1 MRKATML
8 ATALIAVLA
17 LSVGAFAYPVVVG
30 THPLSTAHAATPA
43 TVTHPKTGDD
53 NSTGNQ
59 TNENET
65 GDSQG
70 NETGDH
76 QGNQTGDNQ
85 GNEPGDQDN
94 ETNDNETAPTPPAPE
109 ANETENDTGM
119 FMSNVTVDHNVTV
132 SQVDNTTF
140 VNGTIMV
147 SQNGTALVTVMF
159 QIVAQDNGSAN
170 ATINVTQMAGSETVT
185 VHGFA
190 VFSPEDHAVS
200 VFGVAKATTNGS
212 IVWERFFAFEAPSS
226 SGCSGS

>member
-8 ATALIAVLA
+8 GVAVLAALA

-70 NETGDH
+70 NETGDN

-85 GNEPGDQDN
+85 GNQTGDQG
-94 ETNDNETAPTPPAPE
+94 
-109 ANETENDTGM
+109 NETENDTGM
-119 FMSNVTVDHNVTV
+119 FMSNVTVDHNLTVTH
-132 SQVDNTTF
+132 VDNMTF
-140 VNGTIMV
+140 VNGTITV
-147 SQNGTALVTVMF
+147 SQNGTALVTVTF
-159 QIVAQDNGSAN
+159 QIVAHDNGTAN
-170 ATINVTQMAGSETVT
+170 VTINVTQAAGSETIT
-185 VHGFA
+185 VHGIA
-190 VFSPEDHAVS
+190 VYSPEDHTVA
-200 VFGVAKATTNGS
+200 VFGVAKATSNGS
-212 IVWERFFAFEAPSS
+212 VVWERFFAFEAPSS
-226 SGCSGS
+226 SGCTG